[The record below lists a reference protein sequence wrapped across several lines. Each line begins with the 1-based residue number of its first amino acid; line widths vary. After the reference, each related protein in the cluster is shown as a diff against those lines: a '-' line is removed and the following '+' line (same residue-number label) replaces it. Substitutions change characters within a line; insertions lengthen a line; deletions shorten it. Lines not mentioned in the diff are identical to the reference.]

1 MCKFLTGKSRL
12 QQSDRKRVWRLLDNE
27 VFKAND
33 GTLHM
38 APRNMLSDNYT
49 IPLWMAAI
57 AGSPVDYDTRCS
69 HIHDQVCYSHE
80 ALIINLT
87 EKELRDKGYLR
98 FSDKKNMWVCEDV
111 PAEFLTKREMG
122 KMEANNL
129 LYECMEAAGEPL
141 WSSLIIRVGTIFN
154 AGWIIDLLTHK
165 VFELDLNRVY
175 DEEYWREN
183 VPIRR

>member
-33 GTLHM
+33 GTLYM

-49 IPLWMAAI
+49 IPLWMAVI

-69 HIHDQVCYSHE
+69 HIHDQVCYSHA

-111 PAEFLTKREMG
+111 PAEFLMSKEMG

-129 LYECMEAAGEPL
+129 LYECMEAAGENW
-141 WSSLIIRVGTIFN
+141 WSSFILRVGTIFN
-154 AGWIIDLLTHK
+154 IGWIIDLLTHK